1 MPGRMKLNVHLRSR
15 SGTIQA
21 FCPELPGCSA
31 SAQTEKEAI
40 SILRERVDEYFAVR
54 TRTLPPGTR
63 VIQLEV

>member
-1 MPGRMKLNVHLRSR
+1 MKLNIHIRSR

-40 SILRERVDEYFAVR
+40 QILRARVDEYFAVP
-54 TRTLPPGTR
+54 TRALPPGTR
-63 VIQLEV
+63 VVQLEV

>member
-1 MPGRMKLNVHLRSR
+1 MKLNVHIRSR

-31 SAQTEKEAI
+31 SAQSEKEAI
-40 SILRERVDEYFAVR
+40 QILRERVDEYFAVR
-54 TRTLPPGTR
+54 ERSLPPGTR